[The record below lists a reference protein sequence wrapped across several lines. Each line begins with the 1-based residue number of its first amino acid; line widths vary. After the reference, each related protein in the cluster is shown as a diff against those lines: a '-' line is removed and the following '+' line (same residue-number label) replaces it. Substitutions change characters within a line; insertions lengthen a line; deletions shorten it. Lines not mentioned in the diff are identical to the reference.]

1 MKLTTIDFKNF
12 NLPAPKN
19 YRKFENA
26 FTILLAPSILASI
39 QSWGLSDQGKNHCLI
54 ALTFSIALV
63 KFGGMLLANG
73 QQYEETKEIAE
84 KP

>member
-12 NLPAPKN
+12 NLPAPKI

-26 FTILLAPSILASI
+26 FTILLAPSLLASI
-39 QSWGLSDQGKNHCLI
+39 QSWGLNDQGKNHCLI
-54 ALTFSIALV
+54 ALTFATALI
-63 KFGGMLLANG
+63 KFCGMLLANG
-73 QQYEETKEIAE
+73 QQYQETKDLTE